1 MTSRPTRRQATLF
14 LRGRRVIEDV
24 RARFN
29 PEQSRLIDAHVTLCR
44 EDEVD
49 DWPRLAA
56 RLRGRPPVGVTL
68 EFGEPVRQ
76 GDMLFLPCS
85 GSTSAFDEVRAN
97 LLGHRVRKHEPHITL
112 IHPRSGKCTDEI
124 FEMARSLIKP
134 FSHTFDEVSLIE
146 QTAGGIWR
154 SFERCSLSDEKE
166 YRDGI
171 SRW

>member
-14 LRGRRVIEDV
+14 LRGRRPIEDF
-24 RARFN
+24 RDRFN

-49 DWPRLAA
+49 DWPRLSK
-56 RLRGRPPVGVTL
+56 RLRGRPPGGIDL

-76 GDMLFLPCS
+76 RDLLYLPCL
-85 GSTSAFDEVRAN
+85 GSTAAFDEVRAY
-97 LLGHRVRKHEPHITL
+97 LLGRSVRKHEPHITL
-112 IHPRSGKCTDEI
+112 IHPRNGKCTDEI
-124 FEMARSLIKP
+124 LEMARSLIKP
-134 FSHTFDEVSLIE
+134 FSHTFVEISLIE

-154 SFERCSLSDEKE
+154 SLERFSLNHEHE

-171 SRW
+171 SH